1 MAHAALAR
9 WVRADARVSFVPRV
23 ASAPRSLRLAAAR
36 SSEASSTSSPASE
49 DAPARGGRRGQRGRG
64 STRAPTTKSRGG
76 GRGAKGR
83 GGRGRGDEG
92 RAGGG
97 RARVVR
103 NPRARDPPVTAPEAV
118 ARALALAARLRE
130 DDPEVLADAR
140 SIGRALADCKDARDA
155 EASDAAWSLYEASAE
170 SGARDGFHVR
180 EFNFALGAVS
190 AGPAGPARVRAVW
203 DALISARS
211 TNCTGAKPNAVTL
224 ALIARG
230 VCRGAADVP
239 EALALVREGVSAGG
253 NIDAYVLN
261 ALLHFCL
268 RDAAE
273 AARRGE
279 RASEECSSR
288 RINNSDSD
296 SDSDSEN
303 TPRDDDAG
311 GKECGLLAVAAR
323 DGALAV
329 WSAGR
334 GMHDERTLTST
345 IKTLADAGDAGA
357 ARRVFDEAVGAGTPI
372 DADCLAVMLR
382 IIGAGIDPRA
392 GSRSSEGGAKTRGDP
407 PASSAAA
414 RLFRELAVGTSSRTR
429 RVKATTACANA
440 ALAACSRDGNFD
452 DALDI
457 WRGMLRAAA
466 GSRRSSSTTE
476 RREDDDDGAGSNPAS
491 SSLPYPA
498 PDKASLASVIL
509 ACGRAGRGDLA
520 LAAFEEGKAVPG
532 VECDAV
538 TVNVMLDACA
548 KASDGT
554 LSSASALDVL
564 MDAVERRVPVDAC
577 TVASLLHAYCA
588 SDQIP
593 ARDALEQAY
602 AIVELGKF
610 LKVAPTP
617 AVTNALLRACVAAG
631 ELERASKTFEAAAFP
646 SDPAGGF
653 EPTNDAASPAAVDEV
668 SVAILVEGFSSA
680 GDLRGARAAAALA
693 WDLAPEISAE
703 ATATLLVGACVHA
716 GDADAA
722 RRAYDEATRRR
733 GVAPTLRLV
742 KALLAG
748 LARRGS
754 WREAIRLVSD
764 DVATGP
770 EGGVVA
776 DAELVE
782 LFAAALERGGEVV
795 QAEQARTMGLWLTDS
810 DDALVQYLLK
820 EDERGERLL

>member
-83 GGRGRGDEG
+83 GGR
-92 RAGGG
+92 
-97 RARVVR
+97 ARVVR
-103 NPRARDPPVTAPEAV
+103 NPRARGSPVTAPEAV

-211 TNCTGAKPNAVTL
+211 TNRTGAKPNAVTL

-311 GKECGLLAVAAR
+311 VKECGLLAVAAR

-407 PASSAAA
+407 ASSAAA
-414 RLFRELAVGTSSRTR
+414 RLFRELAVGTSSRAR

-457 WRGMLRAAA
+457 WRGMLSAAA

-631 ELERASKTFEAAAFP
+631 ELERAAKTFEAAAFP
-646 SDPAGGF
+646 SGSD
-653 EPTNDAASPAAVDEV
+653 ETTNDAASPAAVDEV

-680 GDLRGARAAAALA
+680 GDLRGARAIAALA

-703 ATATLLVGACVHA
+703 ATATLLVRACVHA

-722 RRAYDEATRRR
+722 RRAYDEATRVRR
-733 GVAPTLRLV
+733 VAPTLGLV

>member
-83 GGRGRGDEG
+83 GGR
-92 RAGGG
+92 
-97 RARVVR
+97 ARVVR
-103 NPRARDPPVTAPEAV
+103 NPRARGSPVTAPEAV

-140 SIGRALADCKDARDA
+140 SIGHALADCKDARDA

-211 TNCTGAKPNAVTL
+211 TNRTGAKPNAVTL

-311 GKECGLLAVAAR
+311 VKECGLLAVAAR

-407 PASSAAA
+407 ASSAAA
-414 RLFRELAVGTSSRTR
+414 RLFRELAVGTSSRAR

-457 WRGMLRAAA
+457 WRGMLSAAA

-631 ELERASKTFEAAAFP
+631 ELERAAKTFEAAAFP
-646 SDPAGGF
+646 SGSD
-653 EPTNDAASPAAVDEV
+653 ETTNDAASPAAVDEV

-680 GDLRGARAAAALA
+680 GDLRGARAIAALA

-703 ATATLLVGACVHA
+703 ATATLLVRACVHA

-722 RRAYDEATRRR
+722 RRAYDEATRVRR
-733 GVAPTLRLV
+733 VAPTLGLV

>member
-83 GGRGRGDEG
+83 GGR
-92 RAGGG
+92 
-97 RARVVR
+97 ARVVR
-103 NPRARDPPVTAPEAV
+103 NPRARGSPVTAPEAV

-211 TNCTGAKPNAVTL
+211 TNRTGAKPNAVTL

-296 SDSDSEN
+296 LDSDSEN

-311 GKECGLLAVAAR
+311 VKECGLLAVAAR

-407 PASSAAA
+407 ASSAAA
-414 RLFRELAVGTSSRTR
+414 RLFRELAVGTSSRAR

-457 WRGMLRAAA
+457 WRGMLSAAA

-631 ELERASKTFEAAAFP
+631 ELERAAKTFEAAAFP
-646 SDPAGGF
+646 SGSD
-653 EPTNDAASPAAVDEV
+653 ETTNDAASPAAVDEV

-680 GDLRGARAAAALA
+680 GDLRGARAIAALA

-703 ATATLLVGACVHA
+703 ATATLLVRACVHA

-722 RRAYDEATRRR
+722 RRAYDEATRVRR
-733 GVAPTLRLV
+733 VAPTLGLV

>member
-1 MAHAALAR
+1 M
-9 WVRADARVSFVPRV
+9 
-23 ASAPRSLRLAAAR
+23 
-36 SSEASSTSSPASE
+36 
-49 DAPARGGRRGQRGRG
+49 
-64 STRAPTTKSRGG
+64 
-76 GRGAKGR
+76 
-83 GGRGRGDEG
+83 
-92 RAGGG
+92 
-97 RARVVR
+97 
-103 NPRARDPPVTAPEAV
+103 
-118 ARALALAARLRE
+118 
-130 DDPEVLADAR
+130 
-140 SIGRALADCKDARDA
+140 
-155 EASDAAWSLYEASAE
+155 
-170 SGARDGFHVR
+170 
-180 EFNFALGAVS
+180 
-190 AGPAGPARVRAVW
+190 
-203 DALISARS
+203 
-211 TNCTGAKPNAVTL
+211 TL

-392 GSRSSEGGAKTRGDP
+392 GSRSSEGAKTRGD

-414 RLFRELAVGTSSRTR
+414 RLFRELAVGTSSRAR

-457 WRGMLRAAA
+457 WRGMLSAAA
-466 GSRRSSSTTE
+466 GSRMSSSTTE
-476 RREDDDDGAGSNPAS
+476 QREDDDDGAGSNPAS

-498 PDKASLASVIL
+498 PDKASLASMIL

-593 ARDALEQAY
+593 AKDALEQAY

-631 ELERASKTFEAAAFP
+631 ELERASKTFEEAAFP
-646 SDPAGGF
+646 SDPAEGI

-680 GDLRGARAAAALA
+680 GISRGARAAAALA

-703 ATATLLVGACVHA
+703 ATATLLVRACVHA

-733 GVAPTLRLV
+733 GS
-742 KALLAG
+742 
-748 LARRGS
+748 RRRWG
-754 WREAIRLVSD
+754 W
-764 DVATGP
+764 
-770 EGGVVA
+770 
-776 DAELVE
+776 
-782 LFAAALERGGEVV
+782 
-795 QAEQARTMGLWLTDS
+795 
-810 DDALVQYLLK
+810 
-820 EDERGERLL
+820 

>member
-83 GGRGRGDEG
+83 GGR
-92 RAGGG
+92 
-97 RARVVR
+97 ARVVR
-103 NPRARDPPVTAPEAV
+103 NPRARGSPVTAPEAV

-140 SIGRALADCKDARDA
+140 TIGRALADCKDARDA

-211 TNCTGAKPNAVTL
+211 TNRTGAKPNAVTL

-311 GKECGLLAVAAR
+311 VKECGLLAVAAR

-407 PASSAAA
+407 ASSAAA
-414 RLFRELAVGTSSRTR
+414 RLFRELAVGTSSRAR

-457 WRGMLRAAA
+457 WRGMLSAAA

-631 ELERASKTFEAAAFP
+631 ELERAAKTFEAAAFP
-646 SDPAGGF
+646 SGSD
-653 EPTNDAASPAAVDEV
+653 ETTNDATSPAAVDEV

-680 GDLRGARAAAALA
+680 GDLRGARAIAALA

-703 ATATLLVGACVHA
+703 ATATLLVRACVHA

-722 RRAYDEATRRR
+722 RRAYDEATRVRR
-733 GVAPTLRLV
+733 VAPTLGLV

>member
-64 STRAPTTKSRGG
+64 STRALTTKSRGG
-76 GRGAKGR
+76 GGGAKGR

-103 NPRARDPPVTAPEAV
+103 NPRARGPPVTAPEAV

-211 TNCTGAKPNAVTL
+211 TNRTGAKPNAVTL

-253 NIDAYVLN
+253 NVDAYVLN

-288 RINNSDSD
+288 RINNSDSDSD

-357 ARRVFDEAVGAGTPI
+357 ARRVFDEAVSAGTPI

-414 RLFRELAVGTSSRTR
+414 RLFRELAVGTSSRAR

-457 WRGMLRAAA
+457 WRGMLSAAA
-466 GSRRSSSTTE
+466 GSRGASTTE
-476 RREDDDDGAGSNPAS
+476 REDAAS

-593 ARDALEQAY
+593 AKDALEQAY

-680 GDLRGARAAAALA
+680 GDLRGARAIAALA

-703 ATATLLVGACVHA
+703 ATATLLVRACVHA

-722 RRAYDEATRRR
+722 RRAYDEATRVRR
-733 GVAPTLRLV
+733 VAPTLGLV

-782 LFAAALERGGEVV
+782 LFAAALERGGEVE

>member
-83 GGRGRGDEG
+83 GGR
-92 RAGGG
+92 
-97 RARVVR
+97 ARVVR
-103 NPRARDPPVTAPEAV
+103 NPRARGSPVTAPEAV

-140 SIGRALADCKDARDA
+140 SIGHALADCKDARDA

-211 TNCTGAKPNAVTL
+211 TNRTGAKPNAVTL

-311 GKECGLLAVAAR
+311 VKECGLLAVAAR

-407 PASSAAA
+407 ASSAAA
-414 RLFRELAVGTSSRTR
+414 RLFRELAVGTSSRAR

-457 WRGMLRAAA
+457 WRGMLSAAA

-631 ELERASKTFEAAAFP
+631 ELERAAKTFEAAAFP
-646 SDPAGGF
+646 SGSD
-653 EPTNDAASPAAVDEV
+653 ETTNDATSPAAVDEV

-680 GDLRGARAAAALA
+680 GDLRGARAIAALA

-703 ATATLLVGACVHA
+703 ATATLLVRACVHA

-722 RRAYDEATRRR
+722 RRAYDEATRVRR
-733 GVAPTLRLV
+733 VAPTLGLV

>member
-83 GGRGRGDEG
+83 GGR
-92 RAGGG
+92 
-97 RARVVR
+97 ARVVR
-103 NPRARDPPVTAPEAV
+103 NPRARGSPVTAPEAV

-211 TNCTGAKPNAVTL
+211 TNRTGAKPNAVTL

-311 GKECGLLAVAAR
+311 VKECGLLAVAAR

-407 PASSAAA
+407 ASSAAA
-414 RLFRELAVGTSSRTR
+414 RLFRELAVGTSSRAR

-457 WRGMLRAAA
+457 WRGMLSAAA

-631 ELERASKTFEAAAFP
+631 ELERAAKTFEAAAFP
-646 SDPAGGF
+646 SGSD
-653 EPTNDAASPAAVDEV
+653 ETTNDATSPAAVDEV

-680 GDLRGARAAAALA
+680 GDLRGARAIAALA

-703 ATATLLVGACVHA
+703 ATATLLVRACVHA

-722 RRAYDEATRRR
+722 RRAYDEATRVRR
-733 GVAPTLRLV
+733 VAPTLGLV